1 MIYAF
6 VEAQKANHR
15 VSTMCRVLRVSKSGF
30 YGWRDRPP
38 CARARVDALLSEEI
52 ARIHADSRQT
62 YGAPRIHF
70 ELRTL
75 GVRCARKRVARLM
88 RQAGLFGCGGRRR
101 KARTTLRSRSER
113 IPPAPDLVK
122 RNFTPEAPDRLW
134 VADITYVRTW
144 EGWLYLS
151 FVLDAYS
158 RRIVG
163 WAMASHL
170 ETDLVLDAANMA
182 IYNRR
187 PAPGL
192 IHHSDGGSQY
202 TSVEFGSRLKEA
214 GLLPSMGSV
223 ADAYD
228 NSMAESFVSTLKR
241 ELIHRHSWPSRQMA
255 RTAIFEYI
263 ETFYNLRRRH
273 SALGSLSPREYEE
286 VRLRGGA
293 VAYRQT
299 VRGYGANPN
308 GGDAPADGRYVVFC
322 ADGEDYG
329 QAGYIFFT
337 HEADVMMIAASEE
350 VESGKLTS
358 AEAREL
364 LEPYREVLPPL
375 YTGEQ
380 RMVFDP
386 DRFDWDDPDSFPTA
400 ENIQQAPQASQIF
413 WYEADGLGIQ
423 EVFLGLGGIGPDF
436 SVEDEDA
443 LEELKETVSDTYK
456 IVVKKDIEE
465 FDAMGKSVEW
475 ARQVIKEAT

>member
-1 MIYAF
+1 LRSGSGRRPAF
-6 VEAQKANHR
+6 GE
-15 VSTMCRVLRVSKSGF
+15 
-30 YGWRDRPP
+30 DR
-38 CARARVDALLSEEI
+38 
-52 ARIHADSRQT
+52 ARIHTDSCQT

-101 KARTTLRSRSER
+101 KARTTLRSRTEP

-134 VADITYVRTW
+134 VSDITYVRTW

-163 WAMASHL
+163 WSMASHL
-170 ETDLVLDAANMA
+170 KTDLVLDAVNMA

-192 IHHSDGGSQY
+192 IHHSDRGSQY

-241 ELIHRHSWPSRQMA
+241 ELIRRHSWPSRQMA

-293 VAYRQT
+293 VA
-299 VRGYGANPN
+299 
-308 GGDAPADGRYVVFC
+308 
-322 ADGEDYG
+322 
-329 QAGYIFFT
+329 
-337 HEADVMMIAASEE
+337 
-350 VESGKLTS
+350 
-358 AEAREL
+358 
-364 LEPYREVLPPL
+364 
-375 YTGEQ
+375 
-380 RMVFDP
+380 
-386 DRFDWDDPDSFPTA
+386 
-400 ENIQQAPQASQIF
+400 
-413 WYEADGLGIQ
+413 
-423 EVFLGLGGIGPDF
+423 
-436 SVEDEDA
+436 
-443 LEELKETVSDTYK
+443 
-456 IVVKKDIEE
+456 
-465 FDAMGKSVEW
+465 
-475 ARQVIKEAT
+475 